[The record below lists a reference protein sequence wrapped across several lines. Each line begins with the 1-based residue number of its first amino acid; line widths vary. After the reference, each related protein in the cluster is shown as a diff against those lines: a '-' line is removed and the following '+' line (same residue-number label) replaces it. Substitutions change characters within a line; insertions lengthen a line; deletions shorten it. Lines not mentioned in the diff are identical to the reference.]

1 MRFLT
6 ILLTLVSTAALGAEL
21 PPPIIDVHLHTKPP
35 GEFLPFSP
43 APSEC
48 ALPEKLPAVDPRQ
61 SMRLPAYMKTKEPY
75 CAQMLPAAQSE
86 EELIARTVERL
97 ERYNIFA
104 VSTGSAERL
113 ATWEKHAPGRIIPAD
128 GPHNPMA
135 PDEEVLRR
143 RADRGEL
150 EVLAEISTQYMGIAP
165 DDPAMARFWGLAEEL
180 DRPVGI
186 HMGPSAAGIPAV
198 AFSTYRARIS
208 NPLALEEVLLRHPK
222 LRVYVMHAG
231 WPMESEMIH
240 MLYSY
245 PQLYVD
251 IAVLNWHLP
260 RAEFYRYLERLV
272 GAGFSDRILFGSD
285 QMIWPDA
292 IDVAIESVE
301 SAPFLSDAQKR
312 DIFYNN
318 AARFL
323 GLSEEEIARHHGSK
337 ADARRR

>member
-1 MRFLT
+1 MRSVATFL
-6 ILLTLVSTAALGAEL
+6 ILISLPALGAEL

-43 APSEC
+43 PPSEC
-48 ALPEKLPAVDPRQ
+48 ALPGTLPAVDPRD
-61 SMRLPAYMKTKEPY
+61 STVLPAYMKTKEPY
-75 CAQMLPAAQSE
+75 CERVLPPAQSE
-86 EELIARTVERL
+86 EELIAGTVERL
-97 ERYNIFA
+97 ERYNIYA

-113 ATWEKHAPGRIIPAD
+113 ATWAEHAPGRIIPAG
-128 GPHNPMA
+128 GPENPVA
-135 PDEEVLRR
+135 PDEQALRKR
-143 RADRGEL
+143 VADGDL
-150 EVLAEISTQYMGIAP
+150 EVFAEISTQYMGISP
-165 DDPAMARFWGLAEEL
+165 DDPAMEAFWTLAEEL

-186 HMGPSAAGIPAV
+186 HVGPSAAGIPSV
-198 AFSTYRARIS
+198 GFPTYRARIS
-208 NPLALEEVLLRHPK
+208 NPLALEEVLMRHPK
-222 LRVYVMHAG
+222 LRIYVMHAG

-260 RAEFYRYLERLV
+260 RAEFHRYLERLV

-292 IDVAIESVE
+292 IDVAIEGIE
-301 SAPFLSDAQKR
+301 SASFLSDTQKR

-323 GLSEEEIARHHGSK
+323 DLSEEEIARHHGN
-337 ADARRR
+337 

>member
-1 MRFLT
+1 MRF
-6 ILLTLVSTAALGAEL
+6 VSTFLILIPSLALGSEL

-35 GEFLPFSP
+35 GEFLPWSP
-43 APSEC
+43 PPSEC
-48 ALPEKLPAVDPRQ
+48 ALPESLPAIDPRQ
-61 SMRLPAYMKTKEPY
+61 SMGLPAYMKSKEPD
-75 CAQMLPAAQSE
+75 CAQVLLASQSE

-113 ATWEKHAPGRIIPAD
+113 ARWAERAPGRIIPA
-128 GPHNPMA
+128 GEPENPAA
-135 PDEEVLRR
+135 PDEKALRQR
-143 RADRGEL
+143 VEDGDL
-150 EVLAEISTQYMGIAP
+150 EVFAEISTQYMGMAP
-165 DDPAMARFWGLAEEL
+165 NEPAMERFWALAEEL

-186 HMGPSAAGIPAV
+186 HMGPSAAGIPAI
-198 AFSTYRARIS
+198 AFPTYRARIS
-208 NPLALEEVLLRHPK
+208 NPLALEEVLMRHPN

-260 RAEFYRYLERLV
+260 RTEFHRYLERLV

-323 GLSEEEIARHHGSK
+323 GLSPEEISRHHGN
-337 ADARRR
+337 